1 MTEKPELNYEHILN
15 NFDEFCDDFESRAAN
30 AFLRGDQNDGRVI
43 SKSEEIG
50 TGTPD
55 VVREVHHTR
64 AEDIPARAA
73 VVTIP
78 TTIVE

>member
-1 MTEKPELNYEHILN
+1 MTKKPELDYEDILN
-15 NFDEFCDDFESRAAN
+15 DFDNFCDEFESRAAN

-55 VVREVHHTR
+55 AVREVHHTR

-78 TTIVE
+78 TTNVE

>member
-15 NFDEFCDDFESRAAN
+15 KFDEFCDDFESRAAN

-55 VVREVHHTR
+55 VVREVPISRT
-64 AEDIPARAA
+64 EDIPARAA

-78 TTIVE
+78 TTHVE